1 MKWYDKI
8 SNTDDVVISSR
19 VRLARNL
26 VDYPFPSRLDS
37 KEKEE
42 VSSIIKEALS
52 DYNEKALGN
61 IDMASLTPAE
71 AVSLAEKHLISPE
84 FASETRG
91 RSLLLSESEDVS
103 IMHCEEDHVRIQV
116 IYPGLSLEEAFSTA
130 EKIDSHL
137 EKKLSYAFS
146 ENLGYLTQCPTNLGT
161 GMRASVML
169 HLPALSKKGAMRGL
183 STTVSKLGL
192 TLRGSYGE
200 GGETSGD
207 IYQLSNQVTLGISE
221 SAAIQNLSSIAMQI
235 IAQEKQARAILVKDE
250 DFMDKIYRAYGI
262 LKSAYKLTSR
272 ELTNLLSY
280 VRLGAA
286 QGILN
291 VPLETLSSLFI
302 LDIDLTEKFSLSNN
316 TSFRVDSSSLVYD
329 IRLYFWYSFLNKF
342 TPTFIINNIIYFI
355 FIIRLRLNLCI
366 ITNMKS
372 KTAPNAEVMKNT
384 QKESYHTEAMIG
396 RKLKTISIS

>member
-1 MKWYDKI
+1 MKWYMNLGNQGDI
-8 SNTDDVVISSR
+8 VLSTR

-26 VDYPFPSRLDS
+26 EDYPFPSRLDA
-37 KEKEE
+37 KEKSE
-42 VSSIIKEALS
+42 VSALIKESLS
-52 DYNEKALGN
+52 DYNEIVLRDIEMSA
-61 IDMASLTPAE
+61 LTPAE

-91 RSLLLSESEDVS
+91 RSLMLSESEDVS
-103 IMHCEEDHVRIQV
+103 IMLCEEDHIRVQV
-116 IYPGLSLEEAFSTA
+116 IYPGLSLEEAFNTA

-137 EKKLSYAFS
+137 EKKLNYAFHDK
-146 ENLGYLTQCPTNLGT
+146 LGYLTQCPTNLGT

-200 GGETSGD
+200 GSEVSGD

-235 IAQEKQARAILVKDE
+235 IAQEKQARALLVKDE

-280 VRLGAA
+280 VRLGASE
-286 QGILN
+286 GILTI
-291 VPLETLSSLFI
+291 PLETLSALFI
-302 LDIDLTEKFSLSNN
+302 ELQPATMNAQSDEPLTQSRRDILRAEKV
-316 TSFRVDSSSLVYD
+316 RKA
-329 IRLYFWYSFLNKF
+329 LN
-342 TPTFIINNIIYFI
+342 
-355 FIIRLRLNLCI
+355 
-366 ITNMKS
+366 
-372 KTAPNAEVMKNT
+372 
-384 QKESYHTEAMIG
+384 
-396 RKLKTISIS
+396 

>member
-1 MKWYDKI
+1 MKWYMGLGNQGDI
-8 SNTDDVVISSR
+8 VLSTR

-26 VDYPFPSRLDS
+26 EDYPFPSRLDS

-52 DYNEKALGN
+52 DYNEKALEN
-61 IDMASLTPAE
+61 IDMSALTPAG

-84 FASETRG
+84 FASETKG

-103 IMHCEEDHVRIQV
+103 IMLCEEDHVRIQV
-116 IYPGLSLEEAFSTA
+116 IYPGLSLEEAFDTA

-200 GGETSGD
+200 GGESSGD

-235 IAQEKQARAILVKDE
+235 IAQEKQARAVLVKDE

-272 ELTNLLSY
+272 ELIGLLSY
-280 VRLGAA
+280 VRLGASE
-286 QGILN
+286 GILN
-291 VPLETLSSLFI
+291 VPLETLSALFI
-302 LDIDLTEKFSLSNN
+302 ELQPATMNAQSEESLSQ
-316 TSFRVDSSSLVYD
+316 SQRDIKRAERV
-329 IRLYFWYSFLNKF
+329 REALN
-342 TPTFIINNIIYFI
+342 
-355 FIIRLRLNLCI
+355 
-366 ITNMKS
+366 
-372 KTAPNAEVMKNT
+372 
-384 QKESYHTEAMIG
+384 
-396 RKLKTISIS
+396 

>member
-1 MKWYDKI
+1 MKWYMDLGNQGDI
-8 SNTDDVVISSR
+8 VLSTR

-52 DYNEKALGN
+52 DYNEKALDN

-103 IMHCEEDHVRIQV
+103 IMLCEEDHVRIQV

-221 SAAIQNLSSIAMQI
+221 SAAIQNLSSIALQI
-235 IAQEKQARAILVKDE
+235 IAQEKQARAVLVKDE

-272 ELTNLLSY
+272 ELIGLLSY
-280 VRLGAA
+280 VRLGASE
-286 QGILN
+286 GILN
-291 VPLETLSSLFI
+291 VPLETLSALFI
-302 LDIDLTEKFSLSNN
+302 ELQPATMNAQSEAPLSQSQRDIQRAE
-316 TSFRVDSSSLVYD
+316 RV
-329 IRLYFWYSFLNKF
+329 REALN
-342 TPTFIINNIIYFI
+342 
-355 FIIRLRLNLCI
+355 
-366 ITNMKS
+366 
-372 KTAPNAEVMKNT
+372 
-384 QKESYHTEAMIG
+384 
-396 RKLKTISIS
+396 

>member
-1 MKWYDKI
+1 MTKWYQDTGDK
-8 SNTDDVVISSR
+8 SDVVLSTR

-26 VDYPFPSRLDS
+26 EDYPFPSRLDA
-37 KEKEE
+37 KEKQQ

-52 DYNEKALGN
+52 DYGEKSLNDIDLSAL
-61 IDMASLTPAE
+61 SPAG

-84 FASETRG
+84 FASDTKGRG
-91 RSLLLSESEDVS
+91 LLLSEEEDIS
-103 IMHCEEDHVRIQV
+103 IMLCEEDHVRIQV
-116 IYPGLSLEEAFSTA
+116 IYPGLSLSEAFEQA

-137 EKKLSYAFS
+137 EKKLNYAFN
-146 ENLGYLTQCPTNLGT
+146 EKLGYLTQCPTNLGT

-183 STTVSKLGL
+183 SSTVSKLGL

-200 GGETSGD
+200 GSEVSGD

-235 IAQEKQARAILVKDE
+235 IAQEKQARALLVKDE

-280 VRLGAA
+280 VRLGASE
-286 QGILN
+286 GILS
-291 VPLETLSSLFI
+291 VPLETLSALFI
-302 LDIDLTEKFSLSNN
+302 ELQPATMNAQSQAPLSQSQRDLLRAE
-316 TSFRVDSSSLVYD
+316 RV
-329 IRLYFWYSFLNKF
+329 REALN
-342 TPTFIINNIIYFI
+342 
-355 FIIRLRLNLCI
+355 
-366 ITNMKS
+366 
-372 KTAPNAEVMKNT
+372 
-384 QKESYHTEAMIG
+384 
-396 RKLKTISIS
+396 